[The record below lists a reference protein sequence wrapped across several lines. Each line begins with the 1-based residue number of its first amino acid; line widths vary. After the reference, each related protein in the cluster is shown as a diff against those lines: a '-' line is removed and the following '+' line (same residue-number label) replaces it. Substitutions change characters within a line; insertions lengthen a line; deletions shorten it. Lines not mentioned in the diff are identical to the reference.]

1 MRITD
6 KAFRYVP
13 SFSTDISKRFKEIIR
28 EQRANALAAAVAAG
42 NLVPALVVPIAG
54 RRIK

>member
-6 KAFRYVP
+6 KAFRYIP

-42 NLVPALVVPIAG
+42 TLVPALVVPIAG

>member
-42 NLVPALVVPIAG
+42 KLVPALVVPIAS

>member
-13 SFSTDISKRFKEIIR
+13 SFSTDLAKRFKEIIQ
-28 EQRANALAAAVAAG
+28 EQRAIAVAAALAAG
-42 NLVPALVVPIAG
+42 KLVPALVVPIAG